1 MSAAEQIKRI
11 APFLDTHVLLN
22 FLKVHVPGTDR
33 LQEQIAERTQIAKRE
48 NWDKVDDEIKAENNP
63 LLALLN
69 NHQEQQR
76 LRQEKGFTL
85 ERLYE
90 DRGITLSDCKR
101 VFTFAKQQYEMGRY
115 KGMINSI

>member
-1 MSAAEQIKRI
+1 MAQPRPSSC
-11 APFLDTHVLLN
+11 
-22 FLKVHVPGTDR
+22 

-115 KGMINSI
+115 KGMITSI